1 MNAKVFWDCNRFTTK
16 HNFSVFYLNELGESA
31 TEYYS
36 CDSADLNSVIE
47 YLMRLVA
54 SCTADEIMVRKDNY
68 AYLEPWFNVLK
79 TSLVNK
85 NYNYATNLTYKG
97 V

>member
-1 MNAKVFWDCNRFTTK
+1 M
-16 HNFSVFYLNELGESA
+16 GENV

-36 CDSADLNSVIE
+36 YDSADYQTVIE

-54 SCTADEIMVRKDNY
+54 SCTANEIMVRQDNY
-68 AYLEPWFNVLK
+68 TYLEPWFNVLK

-85 NYNYATNLTYKG
+85 NYSYATDLTYKG

>member
-1 MNAKVFWDCNRFTTK
+1 MSTKIFWDCNLFTAK
-16 HNFSVFYLNELGESA
+16 HHFSVFYLNELGESA

-36 CDSADLNSVIE
+36 YDSADLNSVVE

-54 SCTADEIMVRKDNY
+54 SCTADEIMVRQTNY
-68 AYLEPWFNVLK
+68 NYLEPWFNVLK
-79 TSLVNK
+79 TSLIKK
-85 NYNYATNLTYKG
+85 NYNYAHHLTYKG